1 MDTDGRGSD
10 GTMQGEDAGICVHQR
25 SSAVASDDAIDTSFV
40 DGAVERAGTTPESAI
55 PVLQAIQ
62 EHYGYLPEAAL
73 RRVCELS
80 EITPARLA
88 GVASFYSEF
97 RHKPVGRHLVRVCH
111 GTACHVKGAGGV
123 SEAFARRLGIPEGDD
138 TDADRAFTIQ
148 KVACLGCCSLAV
160 AVQVDDVIYGHVTP
174 ERVPK
179 VLRDVLELERR
190 AGERGRAAAS
200 APPAGAGEVR
210 ICVDSCCAARGSR
223 KVYEAIE
230 RSIDETGAAAR
241 LKRVS
246 CVVVCNETP
255 LVEVAEAADA
265 GGTVA
270 RYAGVEP
277 QDARAIVLRHF
288 RPAGAVARVRSAV
301 SVLVEKLLTDAAWE
315 PVTRYSVNMREPR
328 ITSFLGPQ
336 KHIAMEHYGLAD
348 PADIDEYI
356 SLGGFGALERAVT
369 KSSSQGGE
377 ELIDIIDRSGLRG
390 RGGAGFPTAI
400 KWRAVRDAAGDEKY
414 IVANGDEGDPGAFM
428 DRMLLESFPY
438 RVIEGMAI
446 ASYAV
451 GAREGRLYIRSEY
464 PFAVKRMTDAI
475 ARATERGYLGPDVMG
490 SGHALELVIMRG
502 AGAFVCGEE
511 TALLESLEGRRG
523 SPRIRPP
530 YPAEKGFRGKPTLVN
545 NVETY
550 SVIPWIVREGAS
562 GFAELGTEKSK
573 GTKVFALA
581 GKTVRGGLI
590 EVPMGITIR
599 EIVSGVGGGIAGG
612 RKLKAVLVGGPSGG
626 CIPERLAD
634 TRVDY
639 EALNQLGAMMG
650 SGGFVVLDDSDCVV
664 DIARYFLE
672 FTQDQSCG
680 KCTFCRVG
688 TRRMLEV
695 LERIAGGEG
704 KPKDLDE
711 LERLASFIREG
722 SLCGLG
728 KTAPNPVL
736 TTLKYFREEYEA
748 HIEGHCPAG
757 RCVKLVRYVVTDKC
771 IGCTKC
777 AQNCPA
783 DAIAMRPYEQHE
795 VDDEKCT
802 RCGICRQICPS
813 DAIVVE

>member
-1 MDTDGRGSD
+1 MPHIADDTD
-10 GTMQGEDAGICVHQR
+10 TA
-25 SSAVASDDAIDTSFV
+25 FV
-40 DGAVERAGTTPESAI
+40 DLAVERVGATPESAI
-55 PVLQAIQ
+55 PILQAIQ
-62 EHYGYLPEAAL
+62 EHYGYLPQAAL
-73 RRVCELS
+73 ARVCETT

-97 RHKPVGRHLVRVCH
+97 RHKPAGRHLVRVCH
-111 GTACHVKGAGGV
+111 GTACHVKGASGV
-123 SEAFARRLGIPEGDD
+123 SDAFARYLGVPEGDD
-138 TDADRAFTIQ
+138 TDPARAFTVE

-160 AVQVDDVIYGHVTP
+160 AVQIDDVIYGHVTP

-179 VLRDVLELERR
+179 VVRDVLELERR
-190 AGERGRAAAS
+190 AGERGRAATPE
-200 APPAGAGEVR
+200 PPEGGAEVR
-210 ICVDSCCAARGSR
+210 VCVDSCCAARGSR
-223 KVYEAIE
+223 KVYDAVD
-230 RSIDETGAAAR
+230 RAIDETGAPVS

-246 CVVVCNETP
+246 CVVVCSETP
-255 LVEVAEAADA
+255 LVEVADAAGA
-265 GGTVA
+265 VH
-270 RYAGVEP
+270 RYAQVEP
-277 QDARAIVLRHF
+277 QDARAIILRHF
-288 RPAGAVARVRSAV
+288 RPRGSLARARSAV
-301 SVLVEKLLTDAAWE
+301 SVLLEKALTDAAWE
-315 PVTRYSVNMREPR
+315 PVTRYSVTMREPR

-336 KHIAMEHYGLAD
+336 KHIAMEHYGLTD
-348 PADIDEYI
+348 PEDIDDYVG
-356 SLGGFGALERAVT
+356 LGGFASLERAVKEHT
-369 KSSSQGGE
+369 PE
-377 ELIDIIDRSGLRG
+377 ELVDIVERSGLRG
-390 RGGAGFPTAI
+390 RGGAGFPSAL
-400 KWRAVRDAAGDEKY
+400 KWRAVRDAPGDEKY

-428 DRMLLESFPY
+428 DRMLLESFPF

-446 ASYAV
+446 AARAV
-451 GAREGRLYIRSEY
+451 GAREGRLYVRSEY

-475 ARATERGYLGPDVMG
+475 ARAEARGYLGEDVLG
-490 SGHALELVIMRG
+490 TGHALTLRIMRG

-550 SVIPWIVREGAS
+550 SVIPWIVREGAEA
-562 GFAELGTEKSK
+562 FAALGTEKSR

-599 EIVSGVGGGIAGG
+599 EIVEGVGGGIAGG
-612 RKLKAVLVGGPSGG
+612 RELKAVLVGGPSGG
-626 CIPERLAD
+626 CIPARLAD

-639 EALNQLGAMMG
+639 EALNELGAMMG

-695 LERIAGGEG
+695 LNRISEGDGKAG
-704 KPKDLDE
+704 DLDE

-728 KTAPNPVL
+728 KSAPNPVL

-748 HIEGHCPAG
+748 HIAGRCPAG
-757 RCVKLVRYVVTDKC
+757 QCVKLVRYVVTEKC

-783 DAIAMRPYEQHE
+783 DAIAMRPYERHE

-802 RCGICRQICPS
+802 RCGICKQVCPS
-813 DAIVVE
+813 CAIIVE

>member
-1 MDTDGRGSD
+1 MPQIAD
-10 GTMQGEDAGICVHQR
+10 E
-25 SSAVASDDAIDTSFV
+25 IDTSFV
-40 DGAVERAGTTPESAI
+40 DLAVERAGATLESAI

-73 RRVCELS
+73 RRVCEVS
-80 EITPARLA
+80 DITPARLT

-138 TDADRAFTIQ
+138 TDPDRAFTIQ

-190 AGERGRAAAS
+190 SGESRRSAAPP
-200 APPAGAGEVR
+200 PPAGAGEVR

-223 KVYEAIE
+223 KVYEAVERAIE
-230 RSIDETGAAAR
+230 ETGARAS

-255 LVEVAEAADA
+255 LVEVADA

-301 SVLVEKLLTDAAWE
+301 SVLVEKVLTDAAWE

-348 PADIDEYI
+348 PGDIDEYI
-356 SLGGFGALERAVT
+356 ALGGFGALERAVT
-369 KSSSQGGE
+369 NSSSEGGE
-377 ELIDIIDRSGLRG
+377 ELIGIIDRSGLRG
-390 RGGAGFPTAI
+390 RGGAGFPTAM

-475 ARATERGYLGPDVMG
+475 ARAKERGYLGASVLGTD
-490 SGHALELVIMRG
+490 HALELMIMRG

-562 GFAELGTEKSK
+562 GFAELGTERSK

-599 EIVSGVGGGIAGG
+599 EIVEGVGGGIAEG
-612 RKLKAVLVGGPSGG
+612 RELKAVLVGGPSGG

-639 EALNQLGAMMG
+639 EALTELGAMMG

-672 FTQDQSCG
+672 FTQNQSCG

-736 TTLKYFREEYEA
+736 TTLKYFRGEYEA
-748 HIEGHCPAG
+748 HISGRCPAG